1 MFSPNVISKL
11 GQIAAGSP
19 AFDEMQKEA
28 SKAKA
33 ARSGLS
39 RAIKVVGLGTAGGA
53 AVAGAHQVGKKSG
66 EASGIEQG
74 KAVQLKK
81 DQETFKAAVPR
92 IFRAGRVVQARR
104 DQAMF
109 KNYLSRNNPGTA
121 GTSKNSGHF
130 KMQSGTSHMKTAAE
144 IAEAVVDGWASG
156 QIKTAAVKALPQH
169 DLQKVAGVLVNRMER
184 GDEMASILWR
194 TLAS

>member
-19 AFDEMQKEA
+19 AYDEMQKEA
-28 SKAKA
+28 NKAKA
-33 ARSGLS
+33 ASSGLS
-39 RAIKVVGLGTAGGA
+39 RALKIVGLGTAGGA
-53 AVAGAHQVGKKSG
+53 TVVGAHQVGKKSG
-66 EASGIEQG
+66 EASGMEKG

-81 DQETFKAAVPR
+81 DQETFKSAVPR

-104 DQAMF
+104 DQAAF
-109 KNYLSRNNPGTA
+109 RSYLSRNNPGTA

-130 KMQSGTSHMKTAAE
+130 RMQSGTSHMKTASE
-144 IAEAVVDGWASG
+144 IAEAVVDGWACG
-156 QIKTAAVKALPQH
+156 EVKTAAVKALPPQ
-169 DLQKVAGVLVNRMER
+169 DLQKIAGVLVNRMEQ

-194 TLAS
+194 TLSS